1 MPRLEA
7 RLLEEDEREPGLL
20 GTAGRPADPPP
31 PAPFVAMAVG
41 NTKEANHA
49 RCQLLHDTSG
59 SSERDSRSLFP
70 AKLLKWY

>member
-49 RCQLLHDTSG
+49 AVTI
-59 SSERDSRSLFP
+59 
-70 AKLLKWY
+70 A